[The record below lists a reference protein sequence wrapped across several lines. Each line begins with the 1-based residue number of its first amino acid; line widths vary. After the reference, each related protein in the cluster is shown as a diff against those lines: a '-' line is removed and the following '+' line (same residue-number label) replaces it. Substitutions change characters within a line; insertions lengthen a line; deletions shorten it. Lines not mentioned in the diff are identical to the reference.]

1 VGRKKIYDETLLVNN
16 PFVESPDFALNVR
29 SFLNK
34 EQYVNVKDI
43 SDGVITALPNTITT
57 KFLIEQEPYVK
68 VYNRK
73 GYYLHVATLA
83 HTTKSLYLYILYH
96 LQQGKDYIHLNPA
109 KVMEQIMVKDITTYR
124 KCLQDLTIH
133 MFVTPTLCEDVF
145 WINPVFFF
153 NGSRIE
159 KYKHKIVEV

>member
-1 VGRKKIYDETLLVNN
+1 VGRKKIYDEALLVNN

-73 GYYLHVATLA
+73 G
-83 HTTKSLYLYILYH
+83 
-96 LQQGKDYIHLNPA
+96 YIHLNPA

>member
-1 VGRKKIYDETLLVNN
+1 MGRKKIYDEALLVNN

-73 GYYLHVATLA
+73 G
-83 HTTKSLYLYILYH
+83 
-96 LQQGKDYIHLNPA
+96 YIHLNPA